1 MGIGTASPGG
11 IGAASVKL
19 DVRGTTWFS
28 ADAYGQLE
36 IIPTI
41 GNGGETVIRQY
52 TTAPRNGGNLRIR
65 VDAAVQG
72 GNLIIATNNNTE
84 RARFTAAGRL
94 LIGTSTESTFLLDV
108 NGTARINGVLQFGST
123 PTLESFNGNTM
134 LKLTASLGL
143 TISSDRWNSNTSSAS
158 YIQNGYST
166 KSFVIMPT
174 ANANYNAFDFSAGAA
189 FNPTLSINYNQK
201 LINGAMTINST
212 GIANFFGL
220 DSRTTDNS
228 ASIANNV
235 YAIYADATLGT
246 NTSATRWAGY
256 FVGRGYFSGDVGIGT
271 TSPTAKLH
279 VVYAPAVIGATFT
292 SARIVAGSGQV
303 NQTATALSLES
314 SGTNGGEAIYT
325 GLNVSANSRTVI
337 TGVNSV
343 VSKNWGGATLAGN
356 AIGVFGSATTDSSSG
371 VAYGGSFVGVSN
383 AGTTYGLYANVTGS
397 GTRIPFAVAVSGT
410 EAMRVSSSSNL
421 LVGTTTDAGQK
432 LQISGGAAIAAVF
445 ENSGT
450 NAGLRI
456 SNSTYPYLVLNRS
469 GTINRA
475 FGIFNAS
482 GDIAIQESA
491 TWSGAYYHIFYGTG
505 GYSTT
510 GSGHFGNNV
519 AANASAVLE
528 ATSTTKGFLPPRM
541 TTTQKNAIAT
551 PATGLVVYDTTL
563 NKLSVYTGAGWETV
577 TSI

>member
-1 MGIGTASPGG
+1 
-11 IGAASVKL
+11 
-19 DVRGTTWFS
+19 
-28 ADAYGQLE
+28 
-36 IIPTI
+36 
-41 GNGGETVIRQY
+41 
-52 TTAPRNGGNLRIR
+52 
-65 VDAAVQG
+65 
-72 GNLIIATNNNTE
+72 
-84 RARFTAAGRL
+84 
-94 LIGTSTESTFLLDV
+94 LLDV

-421 LVGTTTDAGQK
+421 LVGTTTDAGYK
-432 LQISGGAAIAAVF
+432 LDVNGTARATSFLSTGKSFKFNDSGTQGQFASDGTDTYIDFVGAMRWRRGGGGVNFQFTSSSNFLIGISETAGYPLQVGGSGLFSNNQNGSTSLRVSNTTSGNNAQVQFEMIGSGGNFLLGKYSA
-445 ENSGT
+445 
-450 NAGLRI
+450 LR
-456 SNSTYPYLVLNRS
+456 TPYKIL
-469 GTINRA
+469 
-475 FGIFNAS
+475 S
-482 GDIAIQESA
+482 GDDSYLINQTIGDISILNDFSTGAIKFGAGGTSTAQMIL
-491 TWSGAYYHIFYGTG
+491 TSGGNVGIGTT
-505 GYSTT
+505 SP
-510 GSGHFGNNV
+510 
-519 AANASAVLE
+519 NASALLDI
-528 ATSTTKGFLPPRM
+528 TSTTKGFLPPRM

-577 TSI
+577 TSV